1 VIGAL
6 NQRAVIEAR
15 TLDPDGSGGFRESWA
30 AVASAWVHVSPSS
43 GRDAFDGDRAES
55 RARVRVT
62 LRRNAAIAAGQRV
75 VIGSRILAIV
85 VVLDEGAPAALMTLL
100 CEDRP

>member
-15 TLDPDGSGGFRESWA
+15 TLDPDGSGGFHENWA
-30 AVASAWVHVSPSS
+30 AIASAWVHVSPSS

-55 RARVRVT
+55 RARLRIT
-62 LRRNAAIAAGQRV
+62 LRRNEAVVAGQRV

>member
-15 TLDPDGSGGFRESWA
+15 TLDPDGSGGFHESWA
-30 AVASAWVHVSPSS
+30 AIAAAWVRVSPSS
-43 GRDAFDGDRAES
+43 GRDVFDGDQAES
-55 RARVRVT
+55 RTRLRVT
-62 LRRNAAIAAGQRV
+62 LRRNEAVAAGQRV
-75 VIGSRILAIV
+75 VIGSRILVIV
-85 VVLDEGAPAALMTLL
+85 AVLDEGAPAALMTLL

>member
-1 VIGAL
+1 MIGAL

-30 AVASAWVHVSPSS
+30 AIAAAWVRVSPSS
-43 GRDAFDGDRAES
+43 GRDVFDGDRAES
-55 RARVRVT
+55 RTRLRVT
-62 LRRNAAIAAGQRV
+62 LRRNEAVVAGQRV
-75 VIGSRILAIV
+75 VIGSRILIIV
-85 VVLDEGAPAALMTLL
+85 AVLDEGAPAALMTLL